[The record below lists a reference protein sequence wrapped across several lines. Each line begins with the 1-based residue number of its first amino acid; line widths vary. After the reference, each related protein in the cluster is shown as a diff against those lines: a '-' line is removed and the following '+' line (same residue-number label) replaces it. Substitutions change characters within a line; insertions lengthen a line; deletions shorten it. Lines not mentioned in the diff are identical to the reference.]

1 MQNIISKSPILGCL
15 LLFILPAMATEH
27 FFTPPES
34 PFITDPR
41 ETISPLNI
49 SAGPVENAQSLIDS
63 ARQAKADA
71 VLVIHITG
79 KLLVGNTPLKLGS
92 RMCLLLEEA
101 GSIAAKPDAAAQSLV
116 QINAAEFVSIS
127 SAGPDR
133 GVLDG
138 QGRALSGITVS
149 GSGKVN
155 IDHLSIRGC
164 GVSAISYTGRD
175 AQAVN
180 DAGSVT
186 RCLVQD
192 CGDGLWVTK
201 TAGFMCLDNVFQ
213 KNRRTAISIDSPR
226 SIVVGNDSIRNK
238 TGVVS
243 TSNHGVIAR
252 NTFEDNDTSLSLET
266 GSTANLVTGNRSI
279 GKAGSVMVSGRNN
292 RIYANGLASSAATI
306 RSDVNNLFVN
316 NAGLKMAPIGGGLI
330 FFNPPTSTNPHSND
344 VIVPGMGRFN
354 LAIPGSTN
362 KYQPAD
368 LTAVRE
374 GLRRARAEHPNNV
387 IVLWMRGYYLSH
399 EPAGLELPANTCV
412 ILDGSIRAELGIAP
426 DPAFD
431 KQAPLTQVL
440 RLAPE
445 GYCSFSGGTLDGGR
459 QAFHGIVATSASC
472 ALIEGVDIRGAVR
485 DGIHTKGRRAKSPL
499 FINGCSVSAN
509 GGRGIWLHVAGD
521 VHALNNVC
529 SGNNQ
534 DGIDVDAFA
543 TDCTVLFNT
552 SAGNR
557 RHGVFVEEAVTN
569 NIIFGNQF
577 LGNNRSGVHVWN
589 EEVPGNTGQNVIAAN
604 LCRGNAKGVSVGGRA
619 ANRTAGGNLLFNNVC
634 LDNRDFGL
642 VPGNSNANGNYFSQ
656 FVLHGNGQE
665 ITAYKTTSFI
675 FSMPSKDSRNEE

>member
-1 MQNIISKSPILGCL
+1 MISTKYFCRRGCVCASL
-15 LLFILPAMATEH
+15 LIASCGFATEH

-34 PFITDPR
+34 PFITDTK
-41 ETISPLNI
+41 ETIGTLNI
-49 SAGPVENAQSLIDS
+49 SAGPVESAQSQIDS
-63 ARQAKADA
+63 ARQARADA

-79 KLLVGNTPLKLGS
+79 KLLVANTPLRLGS
-92 RMCLLLEEA
+92 HMCLLLDEG

-116 QINAAEFVSIS
+116 QINEAEFVSIS

-138 QGRALSGITVS
+138 QGRALAGIAVS

-155 IDHLSIRGC
+155 IDNLSIRGC
-164 GVSAISYTGRD
+164 GVSAITYTGRD

-180 DAGSVT
+180 DAGSIT

-192 CGDGLWVTK
+192 CGDGLLVTK
-201 TAGFMCLDNVFQ
+201 TAGFMCLDNVFHN
-213 KNRRTAISIDSPR
+213 NRRTAISINSPR
-226 SIVVGNDSIRNK
+226 SIVAGNDSIRNK
-238 TGVVS
+238 NGVVS
-243 TSNHGVIAR
+243 ASNHGVIAR
-252 NTFEDNDTSLSLET
+252 NFFEDNDMSLNLET
-266 GSTANLVTGNRSI
+266 GSTANLVTGNRSL
-279 GKAGSVMVSGRNN
+279 GKGGAVSVSGRNN
-292 RIYANGLASSAATI
+292 RIYANAFTVSTATM
-306 RSDVNNLFVN
+306 RGGENNLFVN
-316 NAGLKMAPIGGGLI
+316 NAGLKSAATTGGPII
-330 FFNPPTSTNPHSND
+330 FNPPTSTNPHSNN
-344 VIVPGMGRFN
+344 VIVPGMGRFD
-354 LAIPGSTN
+354 LAIPGATN

-368 LTAVRE
+368 LAAARD
-374 GLRRARAEHPNNV
+374 GLRRARAEHPNDI
-387 IVLWMRGYYLSH
+387 IVLWLRGYYLSH

-412 ILDGSIRAELGIAP
+412 ILDGSIRADLGTAP

-431 KQAPLTQVL
+431 KKAPLTQVV
-440 RLAPE
+440 RLAPD

-472 ALIEGVDIRGAVR
+472 ALVDGVDIRGAVR
-485 DGIHTKGRRAKSPL
+485 DGIHTKGRGAKSPL

-557 RHGVFVEEAVTN
+557 RHGVFVEEAVIN
-569 NIIFGNQF
+569 NIVFANEL

-604 LCRGNAKGVSVGGRA
+604 LCRGNVKGVSVGGRA
-619 ANRTAGGNLLFNNVC
+619 ANRTAGGNLLFNNVG
-634 LDNRDFGL
+634 LGNRDFGL
-642 VPGNSNANGNYFSQ
+642 ATGNSHANGNYFSQ
-656 FVLHGNGQE
+656 SVLRGNGQE
-665 ITAYKTTSFI
+665 IGAYKNTPFI
-675 FSMPSKDSRNEE
+675 FSTPAKQ

>member
-1 MQNIISKSPILGCL
+1 MISIRCCFRLGWVCASLIIASCG
-15 LLFILPAMATEH
+15 FATEH

-34 PFITDPR
+34 PFITAPK
-41 ETISPLNI
+41 ETISTLNI
-49 SAGPVENAQSLIDS
+49 SAGPVENAQSQINS

-79 KLLVGNTPLKLGS
+79 KLLVGNTSLILGS

-101 GSIAAKPDAAAQSLV
+101 GSIAAKPDASAQSLV
-116 QINAAEFVSIS
+116 RIDNAELVSIS
-127 SAGPDR
+127 SAGPNR

-138 QGRALSGITVS
+138 LGRALTGIAVS
-149 GSGKVN
+149 GSGRVN
-155 IDHLSIRGC
+155 IDNLSIRGC
-164 GVSAISYTGRD
+164 GVSAITYAGRD

-192 CGDGLWVTK
+192 CGDGLLVTK
-201 TAGFMCLDNVFQ
+201 TAGFMCLDNAFRN
-213 KNRRTAISIDSPR
+213 NRRTAVSINSPR
-226 SIVVGNDSIRNK
+226 SIVSGNDSIRNK
-238 TGVVS
+238 TGVAT
-243 TSNHGVIAR
+243 TSNHGVITR
-252 NTFEDNDTSLSLET
+252 NTFEDNDSSLNLEA
-266 GSTANLVTGNRSI
+266 GSTANLVTGNRSL
-279 GKAGSVMVSGRNN
+279 GKTGAVSLSGRNN
-292 RIYANGLASSAATI
+292 RIYANAFAASTATM
-306 RSDVNNLFVN
+306 RGGENNLFMN
-316 NAGLKMAPIGGGLI
+316 NDGLKIAPSAGGPVI
-330 FFNPPTSTNPHSND
+330 FNPPTSTHPHSNH
-344 VIVPGMGRFN
+344 VIIPGMGRFD
-354 LAIPGSTN
+354 LVIPGATN
-362 KYQPAD
+362 KYQPANLAAARD
-368 LTAVRE
+368 
-374 GLRRARAEHPNNV
+374 GLRRARAERPNDV
-387 IVLWMRGYYLSH
+387 IVLWLRGYYLSH

-412 ILDGSIRAELGIAP
+412 ILDGVIRADLGLAP

-431 KQAPLTQVL
+431 KKAPLTQVV

-459 QAFHGIVATSASC
+459 QAFHGIVATSAGC
-472 ALIEGVDIRGAVR
+472 ALIDGVDIRGAVR
-485 DGIHTKGRRAKSPL
+485 DGIHTKGRGAKSPL

-569 NIIFGNQF
+569 NIVFANQF

-604 LCRGNAKGVSVGGRA
+604 LCRGNTKGVSVGGRA
-619 ANRTAGGNLLFNNVC
+619 ANRTAGENLLFNNVC
-634 LDNRDFGL
+634 LGNRDFGL
-642 VPGNSNANGNYFSQ
+642 APGNSHANGNYFSQ
-656 FVLHGNGQE
+656 SFLHGNGQE
-665 ITAYKTTSFI
+665 IGAYKNTPFI
-675 FSMPSKDSRNEE
+675 FSQPCDLAQ